1 VSTVQNE
8 FKKKTFARTAI
19 LPAFM
24 LLCYIGIFL
33 YFKSRGGYKP
43 VELGH

>member
-1 VSTVQNE
+1 VQAE
-8 FKKKTFARTAI
+8 SKRGAFADIAV
-19 LPAFM
+19 LPLFM